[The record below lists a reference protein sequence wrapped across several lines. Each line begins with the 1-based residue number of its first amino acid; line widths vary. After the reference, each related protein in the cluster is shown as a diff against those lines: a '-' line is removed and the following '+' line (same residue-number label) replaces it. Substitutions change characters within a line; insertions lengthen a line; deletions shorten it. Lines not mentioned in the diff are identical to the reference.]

1 MKGLHRVC
9 CGGRQVA
16 TLVRADW
23 LVLLTD
29 VDGLFTANP
38 ATDPAAQPIHEVA
51 DLAAL
56 HVRARPLPV
65 IGYPPG
71 TGFPVPRSQQGGCTA
86 LACSQ
91 SARGAWLRH
100 GHAAAREPVQLS
112 TDRA

>member
-1 MKGLHRVC
+1 MKGLHRIYIGFA
-9 CGGRQVA
+9 GGRQVA

-56 HVRARPLPV
+56 HVRARP
-65 IGYPPG
+65 PPG
-71 TGFPVPRSQQGGCTA
+71 CGV
-86 LACSQ
+86 
-91 SARGAWLRH
+91 RG
-100 GHAAAREPVQLS
+100 
-112 TDRA
+112 